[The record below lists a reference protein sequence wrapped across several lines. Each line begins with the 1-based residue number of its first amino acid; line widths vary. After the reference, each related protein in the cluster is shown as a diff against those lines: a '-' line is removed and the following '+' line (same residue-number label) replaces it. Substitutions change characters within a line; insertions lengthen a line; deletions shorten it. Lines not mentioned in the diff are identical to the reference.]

1 MKNLKNPLGPFCALV
16 ALGLLAILPGCS
28 ANKSP
33 DVAPQIR
40 QSLDQA
46 GLHNVNVHQ
55 DRDKGVI
62 TLSGDVNSE
71 DDKSK
76 AESIAKS
83 AAGSE
88 AVANEIAVRP
98 PNDNDAEK
106 IDSALDDGI
115 EKNLKA
121 AFLRHKLNK
130 EVNTSVKNGVVTLSG
145 KVRSQA
151 QRKQAEKIAKGV
163 PNVKEV
169 VNELEVKGQKAT
181 ASGA

>member
-1 MKNLKNPLGPFCALV
+1 MKNLKTPLWRFSALA
-16 ALGLLAILPGCS
+16 ALGLLVLLPGCS
-28 ANKSP
+28 SGKSP
-33 DVAPQIR
+33 DVGPQIR

-62 TLSGDVNSE
+62 TLTGDVNSE

-83 AAGSE
+83 AAGSLV
-88 AVANEIAVRP
+88 VANEIAVRP
-98 PNDNDAEK
+98 PNDQDAEK

-121 AFLRHKLNK
+121 GLLRHKLNK
-130 EVNTSVKNGVVTLSG
+130 DVNASVKNGVVTLTG
-145 KVRSQA
+145 KVHSQQ

-181 ASGA
+181 ATGA